1 MKNLLYDVETLATH
15 EDAVLLQFTAL
26 MYNGDGNEETAE
38 EFINNCAIFDVKLDV
53 NDQAK
58 RGRRIDAET
67 VDWWGSQPSA
77 VQKEVLLPNP
87 AVDLPLD
94 EAMSRFETWLQE
106 QKFDKKNDTIWQRG
120 DRDTAWIISAFMTA
134 GWVPQQLPLAW
145 FRVRDLRT
153 AVDVMGASSKLN
165 GYPDNVDELKALI
178 PGFQK
183 HNSKSDI
190 ILEAFIL
197 RQLGVL

>member
-38 EFINNCAIFDVKLDV
+38 QFIENCAIFDVKLDV
-53 NDQAK
+53 TDQAK
-58 RGRRIDAET
+58 LGRKIDRDT
-67 VDWWGSQPSA
+67 VDWWQSQPSA
-77 VQKEVLLPNP
+77 VQAEVLIPSKND
-87 AVDLPLD
+87 VPL
-94 EAMSRFETWLQE
+94 EVAMTSFECWLKD
-106 QKFDKKNDTIWQRG
+106 QKFNKKTDTIWQRG
-120 DRDTAWIISAFMTA
+120 DRDTAWLISAFMTA
-134 GWVPQQLPLAW
+134 GWIPASLPLAW
-145 FRVRDLRT
+145 YRVRDLRT

-165 GYPDNVDELKALI
+165 GYPDNVAELQAMI

-183 HNSKSDI
+183 HNSKYDI